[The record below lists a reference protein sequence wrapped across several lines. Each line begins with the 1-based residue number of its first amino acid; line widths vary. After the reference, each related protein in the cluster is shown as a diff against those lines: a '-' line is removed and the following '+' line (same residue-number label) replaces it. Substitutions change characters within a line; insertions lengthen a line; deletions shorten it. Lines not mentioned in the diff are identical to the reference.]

1 MSELQ
6 APDVSLFAREQV
18 SRHPSG
24 KAFRHRD
31 VDEATRASRSARGFV
46 AWVLISFLASFGLV
60 WIYVWTMPMAFLDRD
75 YPVWIAKRA
84 MLDTCRLGTVS
95 VFGDSR
101 TMAAVKPDAM
111 PLPVTNFALSGTSP
125 LETYFAVQRAL
136 RCPTPPKLV
145 VIAHGALKFALDSDY
160 WVFSARAGFLD
171 YAEMRSVEA
180 EAARLHDH
188 ELEDLR
194 RGDEFGPAVRERL
207 FALRYP
213 PFYFDSLVNG
223 FLFARWFNNRHAM
236 AEALR
241 TSGHMT
247 FGAASG
253 DSGVAGEGGSRAFQP
268 SPLVDFYFDKTLALL
283 AAHHVPVVFLSM
295 PVNQATFDDMTP
307 QLQQKFDAYLRTKAD
322 QFPGLRVVG
331 PPIPCWPNRFY
342 GDSWHFNETGATA
355 FSRELGP
362 WLQAVLADGPAQT
375 LPNHCDTTEN
385 LANRG

>member
-1 MSELQ
+1 MSGLQ
-6 APDVSLFAREQV
+6 APEVSVFAREKA
-18 SRHPSG
+18 PSG
-24 KAFRHRD
+24 KISRHRD
-31 VDEATRASRSARGFV
+31 ASETSATSRSARGFV
-46 AWVLISFLASFGLV
+46 AWVVISFLASFGLV

-75 YPVWIAKRA
+75 YPIWIAKRT
-84 MLDTCRLGTVS
+84 MLDECRLGAVS

-145 VIAHGALKFALDSDY
+145 VIAHGALKFASDSDY

-171 YAEMRSVEA
+171 YGEMQSVQA

-194 RGDEFGPAVRERL
+194 VGDEFGPAERDRL
-207 FALRYP
+207 FAVRFP

-223 FLFARWFNNRHAM
+223 FLFARWYSNRQSM
-236 AEALR
+236 AQALQ

-253 DSGVAGEGGSRAFQP
+253 DSGVAGEGGISEFQP
-268 SPLVDFYFDKTLALL
+268 SPLIDLYFDKTLALL
-283 AAHHVPVVFLSM
+283 AAHHVPVIFLSM
-295 PVNQATFDDMTP
+295 PVNQATFDQIPP
-307 QLQQKFDAYLRTKAD
+307 QLQQKFAAYLQAKEN
-322 QFPGLRVVG
+322 QFPGLRVIG

-355 FSRELGP
+355 FSRELGL
-362 WLQAVLADGPAQT
+362 WLQAELAGGHAQSP
-375 LPNHCDTTEN
+375 PNHCNAAEN
-385 LANRG
+385 LADRGE